1 MDKLYEYESE
11 VFNSPIYSEENEDRP
26 RYPDFNEEAKYESG
40 GIDVDDKWS
49 KLSKKE
55 GPTSLRMGSKSTKS
69 KSKSSSWCAKCAN
82 LVKEQRARFYII
94 RRCVVMLICWS
105 HYSDS

>member
-1 MDKLYEYESE
+1 MAYTCYK
-11 VFNSPIYSEENEDRP
+11 EN
-26 RYPDFNEEAKYESG
+26 G
-40 GIDVDDKWS
+40 GIDVEDKWS

-55 GPTSLRMGSKSTKS
+55 GPTSVRMGTKSTKS
-69 KSKSSSWCAKCAN
+69 KRKSSSWCGKCAN

-94 RRCVVMLICWS
+94 RRCIVMLICWS